1 MFYFLTQVAY
11 ILVFVIL
18 LYILT
23 VCLKYFRM
31 FADCQEIVEHSKVPN
46 LLVTENKTY
55 SHGCVSEGRGG
66 SSVFFL

>member
-1 MFYFLTQVAY
+1 MAY
-11 ILVFVIL
+11 ILVFVVL

-31 FADCQEIVEHSKVPN
+31 FADCQEIVERSKVPN
-46 LLVTENKTY
+46 LLVAENKTY
-55 SHGCVSEGRGG
+55 SHGCVLAGRGG